1 MELFESTRANKRRAG
16 NRQHWAMGIALAVG
30 AYLFGIA
37 PFESS
42 ADAQGNHVIS
52 GDSKKADKEAK
63 KAERAAA
70 RAAKKADKEAKKAS
84 KHKDDDDRSL
94 AKAKTGKGSKSSSE
108 SRVDLGDDDP
118 LEGL

>member
-1 MELFESTRANKRRAG
+1 MELFKSTRANKRRAG
-16 NRQHWAMGIALAVG
+16 NKHRWALGVALAVG

-37 PFESS
+37 PLENTAS
-42 ADAQGNHVIS
+42 ADSRVVIS

-70 RAAKKADKEAKKAS
+70 RAAKKKSKKGG
-84 KHKDDDDRSL
+84 DDDGSL
-94 AKAKTGKGSKSSSE
+94 AKAKTGKKSGSKSGSG
-108 SRVDLGDDDP
+108 VDLGDDDP

>member
-42 ADAQGNHVIS
+42 AEAQGTHVIS

-70 RAAKKADKEAKKAS
+70 RAARKADKEAKK
-84 KHKDDDDRSL
+84 KHKDNDDRSL
-94 AKAKTGKGSKSSSE
+94 AKAKTGKGSKSSE